1 MNLLGH
7 RKKEFV
13 MKITIRRRILIIA
26 MIPTIGLLIYSLLGI
41 RNGMATLN
49 HDKDMISLSE
59 LALHSSVLVHET
71 QKERGR
77 TAGFLGSSGQKWQTE
92 IKTQRDLTN
101 KKKLFLLTFL
111 KGFRKDSYGETFEKL
126 LDDSMTRLKKLD
138 DVRNRISNLKMDVQD
153 AIAYYS
159 DMNNAFL
166 KMISYIPAVVRN
178 GEIAKKFL
186 GLSNFLYVKEKGGIE
201 RAILSAAFTAGTF
214 QDQKV
219 FSDFISLVALQ
230 DVFIDNFLSIADKE
244 HKQLFQQKSKDSSF
258 KDVIQLRI
266 SAISWAKKIEV
277 IAKLRSYLSYGG
289 LIHTFKN
296 YILRGNIKYKNN
308 FQSRYPEAQ
317 KIIAEFKALEG
328 LSPKDKEQI
337 GIVEKTL
344 AAYSTNLKIAESM
357 KRRGASI
364 AAVDSNIKIDSKP
377 AIAAFQFLAEG
388 GNFGIDSSQWFSK
401 ITKKLNLLKDIEDV
415 LNNNLNTE
423 VKSLY
428 SAALVTFLFILAST
442 ILILSITGYLIVI
455 DMKKRITQPI
465 NVIVNSLQ
473 DAVAQA
479 DLTRRIAINSKDE
492 LGDISN
498 WFNKFFERV
507 HDIVTKVK
515 QSAGEISESTNKIE
529 SGSEAMSE
537 RSKEQAS
544 SVTETSATLEEFTS
558 TVKQNSD
565 NAVEANTSLEKF
577 NREVQEMQGLI
588 GKVTETMQ
596 EINDSSER
604 IDNII
609 NVINDIS
616 FQTNLLA
623 LNAAVEAAR
632 AGEAGRG
639 FAVVAAEVRNL
650 AQKTSESSKS
660 IGEIVTSNV
669 EATKKGK
676 ELVNQTSKL
685 FNTILE
691 VMKELS
697 ERTKQIAEG
706 SKEQATG
713 VEQINI
719 AINHLEQMINQNVSQ
734 VDEFFDT
741 GKQMN
746 RNVNELHQL
755 VALFN
760 IDDSQVIQTKIED
773 REPIIINPTE
783 RGKTSDPETEI
794 DDSFFRFDE
803 GDMKEF

>member
-1 MNLLGH
+1 VKFQNL
-7 RKKEFV
+7 R
-13 MKITIRRRILIIA
+13 
-26 MIPTIGLLIYSLLGI
+26 
-41 RNGMATLN
+41 
-49 HDKDMISLSE
+49 
-59 LALHSSVLVHET
+59 
-71 QKERGR
+71 
-77 TAGFLGSSGQKWQTE
+77 
-92 IKTQRDLTN
+92 
-101 KKKLFLLTFL
+101 
-111 KGFRKDSYGETFEKL
+111 
-126 LDDSMTRLKKLD
+126 
-138 DVRNRISNLKMDVQD
+138 
-153 AIAYYS
+153 
-159 DMNNAFL
+159 
-166 KMISYIPAVVRN
+166 
-178 GEIAKKFL
+178 
-186 GLSNFLYVKEKGGIE
+186 
-201 RAILSAAFTAGTF
+201 
-214 QDQKV
+214 
-219 FSDFISLVALQ
+219 
-230 DVFIDNFLSIADKE
+230 
-244 HKQLFQQKSKDSSF
+244 
-258 KDVIQLRI
+258 
-266 SAISWAKKIEV
+266 
-277 IAKLRSYLSYGG
+277 
-289 LIHTFKN
+289 
-296 YILRGNIKYKNN
+296 
-308 FQSRYPEAQ
+308 
-317 KIIAEFKALEG
+317 
-328 LSPKDKEQI
+328 
-337 GIVEKTL
+337 
-344 AAYSTNLKIAESM
+344 
-357 KRRGASI
+357 
-364 AAVDSNIKIDSKP
+364 
-377 AIAAFQFLAEG
+377 
-388 GNFGIDSSQWFSK
+388 
-401 ITKKLNLLKDIEDV
+401 
-415 LNNNLNTE
+415 
-423 VKSLY
+423 
-428 SAALVTFLFILAST
+428 
-442 ILILSITGYLIVI
+442 
-455 DMKKRITQPI
+455 
-465 NVIVNSLQ
+465 
-473 DAVAQA
+473 
-479 DLTRRIAINSKDE
+479 
-492 LGDISN
+492 
-498 WFNKFFERV
+498 
-507 HDIVTKVK
+507 
-515 QSAGEISESTNKIE
+515 IE